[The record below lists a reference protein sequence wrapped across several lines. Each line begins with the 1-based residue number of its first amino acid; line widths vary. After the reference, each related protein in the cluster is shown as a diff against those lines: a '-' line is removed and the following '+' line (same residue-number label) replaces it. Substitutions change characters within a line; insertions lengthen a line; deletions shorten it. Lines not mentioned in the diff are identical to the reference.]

1 MNNRARE
8 YRVLIE
14 EIIEADKRFK
24 AQGLDLIEPGEW
36 KQLHDVVA
44 NVLKK
49 LEPREPGMS

>member
-14 EIIEADKRFK
+14 EIMADNERFK
-24 AQGLDLIEPGEW
+24 ALGLALVEPGEW

-44 NVLKK
+44 NVMKK
-49 LEPREPGMS
+49 LEPKP